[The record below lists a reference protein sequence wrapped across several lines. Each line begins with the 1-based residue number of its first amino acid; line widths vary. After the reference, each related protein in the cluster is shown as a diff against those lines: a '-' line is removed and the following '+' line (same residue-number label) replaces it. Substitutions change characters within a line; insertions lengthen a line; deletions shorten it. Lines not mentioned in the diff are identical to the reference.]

1 MENDYSGLDFEQMNA
16 TLANPEFANWYYNK
30 MSESNDGETVDIDH
44 FVKMIQEYSQTQL
57 K

>member
-1 MENDYSGLDFEQMNA
+1 MDNNYSGMDYEQMNA
-16 TLANPEFANWYYNK
+16 TLANPEFANWYYSK
-30 MSESNDGETVDIDH
+30 ISEDNDGETVDIDH